1 MTQKGLIIIL
11 YILAAI
17 ILAAL
22 IYVRALSPE
31 FVLGTDT
38 FSHPYKSFVA
48 SMIFSGFAW
57 VCLIPIFKRLTLS
70 LGHYLWALVFL
81 GVVFRAL
88 FFGSTPI
95 YEDDWNRYLWDGA
108 VTVQGTNP
116 YKYSPKDTFAVKFD
130 APDELKDLQVLSV
143 ENGNFTTSI
152 NNPHLTTIY
161 PPVAMGVFTLAAIIK
176 PFSLDALRGLYLAIE
191 LGTLWLLFK
200 TLSAYGREPF
210 WALLY
215 WLNPMLIYSVYNAGH
230 MDILL
235 VPFLIGALYLVKKHP
250 LWASFAL
257 GLAAAVKIW
266 PLILGPVLLRGHKKS
281 MPVFMGGGIIMGLT
295 ALILLTP
302 MLLSLGENSGLQ
314 AYAGGWQRSS
324 FVFGYL
330 ESGLSFIGENAGRL
344 ARLAVTGLLT
354 ALALWLAFK
363 RADDDK
369 VLPAYLMII
378 PLCLF
383 LLSPTGYPWYVIWF
397 LPFLPFLPLYGAALL
412 TMTVSLYYARYA
424 MGERDLYD
432 VYTSYV
438 IPLQFGLPIIILLW
452 EFYKTRKPANA

>member
-1 MTQKGLIIIL
+1 
-11 YILAAI
+11 
-17 ILAAL
+17 
-22 IYVRALSPE
+22 
-31 FVLGTDT
+31 
-38 FSHPYKSFVA
+38 
-48 SMIFSGFAW
+48 
-57 VCLIPIFKRLTLS
+57 
-70 LGHYLWALVFL
+70 
-81 GVVFRAL
+81 
-88 FFGSTPI
+88 
-95 YEDDWNRYLWDGA
+95 
-108 VTVQGTNP
+108 
-116 YKYSPKDTFAVKFD
+116 
-130 APDELKDLQVLSV
+130 
-143 ENGNFTTSI
+143 
-152 NNPHLTTIY
+152 
-161 PPVAMGVFTLAAIIK
+161 
-176 PFSLDALRGLYLAIE
+176 
-191 LGTLWLLFK
+191 
-200 TLSAYGREPF
+200 
-210 WALLY
+210 
-215 WLNPMLIYSVYNAGH
+215 
-230 MDILL
+230 
-235 VPFLIGALYLVKKHP
+235 
-250 LWASFAL
+250 
-257 GLAAAVKIW
+257 
-266 PLILGPVLLRGHKKS
+266 
-281 MPVFMGGGIIMGLT
+281 MGLT
-295 ALILLTP
+295 ALILLAP

-344 ARLAVTGLLT
+344 ARLAVAGLLT

-412 TMTVSLYYARYA
+412 TVTVSLYYARYA